1 MMFKATPILITAFI
15 ATGCAAQVDEREMN
29 FLGSALTK
37 LSASVHAT
45 VRYSALPEGS
55 STDEVLQRSTDHD
68 SELLKPFEGKLV
80 KVQVVNKDS
89 AVLVCDAATG
99 KALLEDSGCT
109 ARMDSHRWTSG
120 VNTQCEFTLNLRA
133 ICGR

>member
-1 MMFKATPILITAFI
+1 MFKALPMFLAAFI
-15 ATGCAAQVDEREMN
+15 TTGCAAQVDEREMN

-45 VRYSALPEGS
+45 ARYGGLPEGTS
-55 STDEVLQRSTDHD
+55 PEEALRLSTDHD
-68 SELLKPFEGKLV
+68 PELLKPFEGRLV
-80 KVQVVNKDS
+80 KVQVVNKNS
-89 AVLVCDAATG
+89 AVLVCDASTG

-133 ICGR
+133 ICAQ

>member
-1 MMFKATPILITAFI
+1 MPILIAAFM

-45 VRYSALPEGS
+45 VRFGAIPEGS
-55 STDEVLQRSTDHD
+55 SSEAVLQTSTDHD
-68 SELLKPFEGKLV
+68 PELLRPFAGKLV
-80 KVQVVNKDS
+80 KVQVVNKNS

-109 ARMDSHRWTSG
+109 AQMDSHRWTSG
-120 VNTQCEFTLNLRA
+120 VNTQCEFTLNLQA

>member
-1 MMFKATPILITAFI
+1 MFKVLPIFLAAFI
-15 ATGCAAQVDEREMN
+15 TTGCAAQVDEREMN
-29 FLGSALTK
+29 LLGSALTK

-45 VRYSALPEGS
+45 VRYGGLPEGS
-55 STDEVLQRSTDHD
+55 SPEETLRKSTEHD
-68 SELLKPFEGKLV
+68 PGLLGAFEGKSV
-80 KVQVVNKDS
+80 KVQVLNKNS
-89 AVLVCDAATG
+89 AVLICDASTG

-133 ICGR
+133 VCGQ